1 MRVDHPDEGQRANS
15 RMRTLGA
22 VASPRATGIERAAL
36 AVFYLFT
43 AISVLGFAVFGRNP
57 ELVMRLPNAA
67 PVYAQAFTFF
77 PRAHVVI
84 AFATLALLLVRR
96 AGWRWVAAFVALY
109 LISLASELAGTTVGL
124 PFGAYRYTDG
134 LGAKW
139 LGHVPV
145 LIPLS
150 WFFMAV
156 PSWVLAHRALSS
168 GARAGVRGR
177 IATILF
183 GSLVLLAW
191 DLALDPAMSYVT
203 KYWVW
208 GSDGPYYGMP
218 WLNLAGWY
226 LTGLALMGALD
237 VLRAREWSATLP
249 AGWLLGFYAANLLL
263 PLGMIAAAGHWLA
276 VAVSVIGAVAT
287 LIAPRLVR
295 PRTTGLD
302 RRGALGD
309 DARPLA
315 TPEVA

>member
-1 MRVDHPDEGQRANS
+1 MGI
-15 RMRTLGA
+15 LGTGE
-22 VASPRATGIERAAL
+22 SPRATRSERAAL

-43 AISVLGFAVFGRNP
+43 AVSVLGYAVFGRHP
-57 ELVMRLPNAA
+57 ELVMRMPNAA

-77 PRAHVVI
+77 PRAHVVL
-84 AFATLALLLVRR
+84 AFAALAVLLVRR
-96 AGWRWVAAFVALY
+96 AGARWIAAFAALY

-124 PFGAYRYTDG
+124 PFGPYRYTDG

-139 LGHVPV
+139 FGHVPV

-168 GARAGVRGR
+168 GARAGTRR
-177 IATILF
+177 RAATIIL

-237 VLRAREWSATLP
+237 VLRAHEWSATLP
-249 AGWLLGFYAANLLL
+249 SGWLLGFYAANLLL
-263 PLGMIAAAGHWLA
+263 PIGMLAAAGHWLA
-276 VAVSVIGAVAT
+276 VVISVLGAAAS
-287 LIAPRLVR
+287 LLAPRIV
-295 PRTTGLD
+295 
-302 RRGALGD
+302 GATRAA
-309 DARPLA
+309 ARPAPLDAAPRAAEELA
-315 TPEVA
+315 

>member
-1 MRVDHPDEGQRANS
+1 MGI
-15 RMRTLGA
+15 LGTGE
-22 VASPRATGIERAAL
+22 SPRATRIERAAL

-43 AISVLGFAVFGRNP
+43 AVSVLGYAVFGRHP
-57 ELVMRLPNAA
+57 ELVMRMPNAA

-77 PRAHVVI
+77 PRAHVVL
-84 AFATLALLLVRR
+84 AFAALAVLLVRR
-96 AGWRWVAAFVALY
+96 AGTRWIAAFAALY

-124 PFGAYRYTDG
+124 PFGPYRYTDG

-139 LGHVPV
+139 FGHVPV

-156 PSWVLAHRALSS
+156 PSGVLAHRALSP
-168 GARAGVRGR
+168 GARAGTRGR
-177 IATILF
+177 AATVIL

-249 AGWLLGFYAANLLL
+249 SGWLLGFYAANLLL
-263 PLGMIAAAGHWLA
+263 PIGMLGAAGHWFA
-276 VAVSVIGAVAT
+276 VAISVLGAAAS
-287 LIAPRLVR
+287 LLAPRIVGAS
-295 PRTTGLD
+295 RTP
-302 RRGALGD
+302 
-309 DARPLA
+309 ARPAHRDA
-315 TPEVA
+315 TPRAAEELA